1 MRLLRT
7 DVWHLSAS
15 QFSKEYGRHFG
26 NASTKD
32 IARLREQGLTAADV
46 AR

>member
-1 MRLLRT
+1 MWLLRT

-15 QFSKEYGRHFG
+15 QFSKEYRRHFE
-26 NASTKD
+26 NAPTKD
-32 IARLREQGLTAADV
+32 IARLCEQGPTAADV